1 MRHLKYYSSYQSVG
15 LILSS
20 AKVPN
25 NIYIYISCTLLDLY
39 IYISVAIISPLHQ
52 VLFWP
57 GLLLLLVLCALLE
70 SPVMAI
76 FSLPLFTLAAPRPWK
91 AQRRSWGSNVEN
103 GGFTVENEGSTR
115 KNGETW

>member
-1 MRHLKYYSSYQSVG
+1 MYIYDYM
-15 LILSS
+15 
-20 AKVPN
+20 
-25 NIYIYISCTLLDLY
+25 YIYILY
-39 IYISVAIISPLHQ
+39 IYSIYISVAIISPLHQ

-76 FSLPLFTLAAPRPWK
+76 FSLPLFTLAAPRPGK

-103 GGFTVENEGSTR
+103 GGFTR
-115 KNGETW
+115 KNGEK